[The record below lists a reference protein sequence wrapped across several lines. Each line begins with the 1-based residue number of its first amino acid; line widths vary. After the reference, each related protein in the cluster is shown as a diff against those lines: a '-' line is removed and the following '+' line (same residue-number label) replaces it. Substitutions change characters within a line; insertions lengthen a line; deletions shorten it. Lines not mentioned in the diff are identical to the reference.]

1 MKTGKGARP
10 NTPRWP
16 LSSLTISVV
25 LFSSILFADGCGAPG
40 EPLPPAPPTPIAITD
55 LEARQAGD
63 AVQLSFTMPNKSTLG
78 ARLMEVPT
86 LEVLRGSFKPDG
98 TVDEK
103 SFRVVDTV
111 PGPVVNEY
119 VLKGKVEFPDA
130 ISPQELKTHAGEP
143 VLYRVRSYVS
153 PKKISPSSPDV
164 SLKLYPVPA
173 PISPV
178 EVELTENYAIDLK
191 WHAPKGTTAGEPL
204 GAIPEY
210 HIYRGELDPQ
220 TAEAAKLEPRKGT
233 WKTPLLKIAVT
244 TIPEYHDVGFDY
256 GNTYAYTVRSVVQ
269 VQGLMLESSD
279 SPLVVLTPRDTFPP
293 AAPQGLVAAVLPGAT
308 AEEKVVDLS
317 WSINLETDLAG
328 YRIYRSEQEG
338 TRGEPLTKE
347 LLPTPAYRDTSVHNG
362 QKYWYSVTAVDKA
375 GNESAPSPPIAV
387 EVAQS
392 PS

>member
-55 LEARQAGD
+55 LETRQAGD

-78 ARLMEVPT
+78 EKLKEVPT
-86 LEVLRGSFKPDG
+86 LEVLRGSLKPDG

-111 PGPVVNEY
+111 PGSLVNEY
-119 VLKGKVEFPDA
+119 VQKGKVEFPDA

-143 VLYRVRSYVS
+143 VLYRVRTYIS
-153 PKKISPSSPDV
+153 PNKISPSSSDV

-173 PISPV
+173 PISSV
-178 EVELTENYAIDLK
+178 GVELTENAIHLK
-191 WHAPKGTTAGEPL
+191 WQAPIRTTAGEPL

-210 HIYRGELDPQ
+210 HVYRGELDPQ
-220 TAEAAKLEPRKGT
+220 TAEAAKVDPRKGT
-233 WKTPLLKIAVT
+233 WKAPVLQIAVT

-256 GNTYAYTVRSVVQ
+256 DKTYAYAVRSVIQ
-269 VQGLMLESSD
+269 VQGMTLESSD

-308 AEEKVVDLS
+308 GDEKVVDLS

-328 YRIYRSEQEG
+328 YRVYRSEQEG
-338 TRGEPLTKE
+338 TPGELLTKE

-362 QKYWYSVTAVDKA
+362 QEYWYRVTAVDKA

-387 EVAQS
+387 EVAQP

>member
-16 LSSLTISVV
+16 LSSLTISVL
-25 LFSSILFADGCGAPG
+25 LFSSIVLAGGCGAPG

-55 LEARQAGD
+55 LAVGQAGD

-78 ARLMEVPT
+78 EKLKEVPT
-86 LEVLRGSFKPDG
+86 LEVLRGSLKPDG

-111 PGPVVNEY
+111 PGSLINTY
-119 VLKGKVEFPDA
+119 IQKGKVEFPDA
-130 ISPQELKTHAGEP
+130 ISPQELKTHAGET
-143 VLYRVRSYVS
+143 VLYRVRTYVS
-153 PKKISPSSPDV
+153 PRKISPNSPSV

-173 PISPV
+173 PISSV
-178 EVELTENYAIDLK
+178 GVELTENAIDLR
-191 WHAPKGTTAGEPL
+191 WQPPTHTSAGEPL
-204 GAIPEY
+204 GAVPEY
-210 HIYRGELDPQ
+210 HVYRGELDPA
-220 TAEAAKLEPRKGT
+220 TAEAVKAEPRGGP
-233 WKTPLLKIAVT
+233 WKAPLLQIAT
-244 TIPEYHDVGFDY
+244 TTLAEYHDVGFDY
-256 GNTYAYTVRSVVQ
+256 GKTYAYAVRSVVQ
-269 VQGLMLESSD
+269 VQGIALESSD

-293 AAPQGLVAAVLPGAT
+293 AAPQSLVLAVLPGAT
-308 AEEKVVDLS
+308 DEGKVVDLS

-328 YRIYRSEQEG
+328 YRVYRSEQEG
-338 TRGEPLTKE
+338 TKGELLTKE

-375 GNESAPSPPIAV
+375 GNESVPSPPMAV
-387 EVAQS
+387 EVAQP